1 MRIILCGFG
10 VVGQSFAK
18 LLESRSEDLY
28 ARYGLKPRIVGVFD
42 RNGSATDPSGLDASR
57 LIDVKKKYG
66 SVNRYSDTENNTSGT
81 EIINNLEA
89 EVLIETTESNYK
101 DAEPGMTHIVD
112 AMKRGMHVI
121 SVNKGPLALAFP
133 SLMEIAEYNH
143 VLFRFSGTVGGG
155 TPILDF
161 AKNSI
166 SGIEIINDLEAEVLI
181 ETTESNYKDA
191 EPGMTHIVNAMKRGM
206 HVISVNKGPLA
217 LAFPSLMEIAAYNQ
231 VLFRFSGTVGGGTP
245 ILDFAKNSLKGERIV
260 SFYGILNGT
269 TNYILTNMAN
279 GMSFNDALDDAKQKG
294 YVEADESLDLDGLDA
309 AAKLVILANWIMGMK
324 VVMSDIKRTGI
335 RKIDSADIKRA
346 AEKNSAI
353 KLIASCNKEL
363 TVAPKEIPTV
373 DPLCVSG
380 TLNAISFTS
389 EHSGTQTIIG
399 RGAGGIETASS
410 ILRDLIDIRNEST
423 KT

>member
-42 RNGSATDPSGLDASR
+42 RKGSANDPSGLDTSK

-66 SVNRYSDTENNTSGT
+66 SVNRYSGAFDNTSGT
-81 EIINNLEA
+81 QNINNLEA
-89 EVLIETTESNYK
+89 EVLIEATESNYK
-101 DAEPGMTHIVD
+101 DAEPGMTHIID

-133 SLMEIAEYNH
+133 SLMELADYN
-143 VLFRFSGTVGGG
+143 R
-155 TPILDF
+155 
-161 AKNSI
+161 
-166 SGIEIINDLEAEVLI
+166 
-181 ETTESNYKDA
+181 
-191 EPGMTHIVNAMKRGM
+191 
-206 HVISVNKGPLA
+206 
-217 LAFPSLMEIAAYNQ
+217 

-245 ILDFAKNSLKGERIV
+245 ILDFAKNSLRGERIV

-269 TNYILTNMAN
+269 TNYILTNMTN

-324 VVMSDIKRTGI
+324 VVMTDIKRTGI